1 MAHQSADARSM
12 PSGQNAVQNKN
23 LNATN
28 FNELFYKVLIVLQ
41 TLSPSAGITK
51 ILRSEWEE
59 FLDCLSWLCDEK
71 PGGKTVTS
79 IAISE
84 STAGPIVWIAC
95 NDKSNDQR
103 VVHLG
108 KIFETLRQ
116 LDEQHSASSRESVA
130 AAVAKDCVNRSYRRV
145 LNYRNRLESKLKE
158 LESMRA
164 IDDDIGEF
172 TSCGSRAVHCIT
184 YTRKSYPTISDVCYR
199 SKLWSKCVLHSI
211 SSALRNGFMT

>member
-1 MAHQSADARSM
+1 MS
-12 PSGQNAVQNKN
+12 SGQNAVQNKN

-51 ILRSEWEE
+51 TLRSEWEE
-59 FLDCLSWLCDEK
+59 FLDSLSWLCDEK

-84 STAGPIVWIAC
+84 STAGPIIWIAC

-108 KIFETLRQ
+108 NIFETLRQ
-116 LDEQHSASSRESVA
+116 LDEHSASSRESVA

-145 LNYRNRLESKLKE
+145 LNYSNRLESKLKE

-164 IDDDIGEF
+164 IDDDTGEF
-172 TSCGSRAVHCIT
+172 TSCASRAVHCIA
-184 YTRKSYPTISDVCYR
+184 YTRKSCPTISEVCYR
-199 SKLWSKCVLHSI
+199 SNLWSKCVLHFI

>member
-1 MAHQSADARSM
+1 MTHQSADARSM
-12 PSGQNAVQNKN
+12 SSGQNAVQNKN

-51 ILRSEWEE
+51 TLRSEWEE
-59 FLDCLSWLCDEK
+59 FLDSLSWLCDEK

-79 IAISE
+79 IAVSG
-84 STAGPIVWIAC
+84 STTGPIIWIAC

-103 VVHLG
+103 VVHLEN
-108 KIFETLRQ
+108 IFETLRR
-116 LDEQHSASSRESVA
+116 LDEHSASNRESVA

-145 LNYRNRLESKLKE
+145 LNYSNRLESKLKE

-164 IDDDIGEF
+164 IDDDAGEF
-172 TSCGSRAVHCIT
+172 TSCGSRAVHCIA
-184 YTRKSYPTISDVCYR
+184 YTRKSYPTISEVCYR
-199 SKLWSKCVLHSI
+199 SKLWSKCVLHFI